1 MHLWQKYLLLT
12 HTIKLRPLDKN
23 LFLRHLEN
31 AVSEKI
37 QTLQHEIEQLRS
49 DISSDSKSTA
59 GDKHETSRAMAQ
71 LEMEKLGLQIL
82 DYQQQ
87 LQSIRQFQSL
97 HGSSDTIKTGSLIEL
112 SNGWFFLGL
121 GIGKVTFQSTDVFCL
136 SLQSPL
142 GQQLFNKK
150 IGQEIILPSLSLT
163 IEFIN

>member
-1 MHLWQKYLLLT
+1 MD
-12 HTIKLRPLDKN
+12 RN
-23 LFLRHLEN
+23 SFLRHLEN
-31 AVSEKI
+31 TVSEKI
-37 QTLQHEIEQLRS
+37 QALQHEIEQLRL

-71 LEMEKLGLQIL
+71 LEMEKLGSQII
-82 DYQQQ
+82 DYQKQ

-97 HGSSDTIKTGSLIEL
+97 HGSSDTIKTGSLVEL

-150 IGQEIILPSLSLT
+150 IGQEINLPNLNLKIISV
-163 IEFIN
+163 N